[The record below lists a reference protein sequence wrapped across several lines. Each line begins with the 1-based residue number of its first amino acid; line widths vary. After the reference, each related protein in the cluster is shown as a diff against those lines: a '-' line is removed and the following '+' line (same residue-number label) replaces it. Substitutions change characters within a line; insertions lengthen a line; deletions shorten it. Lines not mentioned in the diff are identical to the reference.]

1 MYDREFDRLSKAET
15 NEIRRVTGCRKPCS
29 YKKYKFIGEK
39 EDTTSQSGE
48 FTFSLW
54 AVSELTMVHSEQL
67 IYPLSSLVAELGGVL
82 SLFLGFSFMTHWD
95 VLYPRKYLKIVKR
108 VFSCYKK

>member
-1 MYDREFDRLSKAET
+1 MYDREFDGLSKAET

-67 IYPLSSLVAELGGVL
+67 TYPLSSLVAELGGVL
-82 SLFLGFSFMTHWD
+82 SLFLGFSFMTLWD
-95 VLYPRKYLKIVKR
+95 VLYPRHYFMIVKR
-108 VFSCYKK
+108 AFSCYKR